1 MTLEQ
6 LSDKELWDS
15 IVEDNS
21 QAFAIL
27 YNRHWKKLYK
37 TAAYYLK
44 NEEAAEQILHDAF
57 VVLWERRKFL
67 KIEDFGSYMYI
78 TTKYHVFKYLK
89 AAKVSIVDY
98 IEQYDELN
106 TIADYNNGES
116 RLRYK
121 DFEAQ
126 LNHCLLGL
134 PKRCREIF
142 WLSRIEHLS
151 NDEIAEQL
159 GISKRTV
166 ENQITHAL
174 KHLREAYKELSV
186 IGGLSVMFVTLF

>member
-57 VVLWERRKFL
+57 VVLWDRRKSL
-67 KIEDFGSYMYI
+67 KIENFSNYMYI

-98 IEQYDELN
+98 IEQYEDLDN
-106 TIADYNNGES
+106 AVDYNNGAL
-116 RLRYK
+116 RLNHK
-121 DFEAQ
+121 DFETQ
-126 LNHCLLGL
+126 LDQCLTGL
-134 PKRCREIF
+134 PKRCKEIF
-142 WLSRIEHLS
+142 WLSRIDNLS
-151 NDEIAEQL
+151 NDEIADQL

-166 ENQITHAL
+166 ENQITQAL
-174 KHLREAYKELSV
+174 KHLRVSYKELSV
-186 IGGLSVMFVTLF
+186 ASLSILFVTLF